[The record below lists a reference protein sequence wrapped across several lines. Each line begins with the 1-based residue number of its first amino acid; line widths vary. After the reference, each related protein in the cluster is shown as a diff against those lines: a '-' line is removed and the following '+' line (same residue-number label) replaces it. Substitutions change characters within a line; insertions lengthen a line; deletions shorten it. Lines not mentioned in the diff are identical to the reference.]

1 MRAWTY
7 AASLLYVDV
16 CAAQYE
22 SVSRRDVLDLL
33 KATLLGVLTA
43 VLPSD
48 LSSLLTFGA
57 GEAVADVVLQ
67 YPNDRMMEDEADLV
81 GLFLAAQVP
90 PVFLCIIC
98 FFFCFFWGS
107 ICLASP
113 QACYDVR
120 SASAF
125 WSKMEALAEVEETAG
140 VEWLSTHPSHGQR
153 QRRMEQLLPLAL
165 EHRVQCRC
173 PDLDPSDPR
182 HEVRFFF
189 GFFSFLL

>member
-1 MRAWTY
+1 M
-7 AASLLYVDV
+7 
-16 CAAQYE
+16 
-22 SVSRRDVLDLL
+22 
-33 KATLLGVLTA
+33 
-43 VLPSD
+43 
-48 LSSLLTFGA
+48 
-57 GEAVADVVLQ
+57 
-67 YPNDRMMEDEADLV
+67 
-81 GLFLAAQVP
+81 
-90 PVFLCIIC
+90 
-98 FFFCFFWGS
+98 
-107 ICLASP
+107 ASP

-182 HEVRFFF
+182 HEVEAFKKA
-189 GFFSFLL
+189 LLESGTAPLYVARVVPLPDLSQVLAELKAGERNNDGDVEAAKS

>member
-98 FFFCFFWGS
+98 FENHN
-107 ICLASP
+107 
-113 QACYDVR
+113 R
-120 SASAF
+120 S
-125 WSKMEALAEVEETAG
+125 
-140 VEWLSTHPSHGQR
+140 R
-153 QRRMEQLLPLAL
+153 N
-165 EHRVQCRC
+165 
-173 PDLDPSDPR
+173 
-182 HEVRFFF
+182 
-189 GFFSFLL
+189 